1 MSEVSSQ
8 TLHIVARELASE
20 LNEARASLETFGEQQ
35 ENLALLRKCN
45 EHLHL
50 VHGALRVAEVYG
62 AALLA
67 EEMGQVARYLIENF
81 AEKRHLAEGLD
92 ALMRAMVQL
101 PTYLERVLSGGR
113 DMALVLLPL
122 LNDLRAV
129 RGHALL
135 SEGTLLLLNLSSDQ
149 QANPQRS
156 PEEAALSVAQWGRKL
171 RPRFQLGLLGWIKGE
186 RVEQNL
192 EVLARTAEKLEQVAA
207 AQPVF
212 QLWWVVGAVLE
223 ALRERGLEG
232 SASIKRLLGHADRE
246 MRRLYESG
254 EARYVDSPPLELLNN
269 LLYYV
274 ARARSTGARVAA
286 VRASFRLTDLLP
298 VDDHI
303 EEARESLSAPSVKL
317 MKTVAAAIKEDL
329 GRVKDAL
336 DIFVRQGG
344 TQVDELA
351 PQLELLKKIADTLGV
366 LGLGQLRDKV
376 QSETADLQTIV
387 AQRSPASQGALLG
400 IAATLIKVEDSLDEQ
415 LVGMIVPT
423 AGESGA
429 APAKPSGPED
439 IEFRQVTEAVLR
451 ECIVNM
457 ARIKEAV
464 AHSVEKP
471 REAQAI
477 DQIPPLVRGIIA
489 GLVMLAKTRAA
500 EVMEGIDRA
509 LAQFVRNDGLALP
522 SEAVDRLADA
532 IVA

>member
-1 MSEVSSQ
+1 MTEVSSQ

-20 LNEARASLETFGEQQ
+20 LNDARAALETFGEQQ
-35 ENLALLRKCN
+35 ENLALLIKCN
-45 EHLHL
+45 EHLRS

-67 EEMGQVARYLIENF
+67 EEMGQGARYLIDNF

-92 ALMRAMVQL
+92 ALMRSMVQL

-149 QANPQRS
+149 QARPVQS
-156 PEEAALSVAQWGRKL
+156 GSGEEAMTVAQWARKL
-171 RPRFQLGLLGWIKGE
+171 RTRFQLGLLGWIKGE
-186 RVEQNL
+186 RIEQNL
-192 EVLARTAEKLEQVAA
+192 EILSRAAEKLEQVATT
-207 AQPVF
+207 QPVF

-223 ALRERGLEG
+223 AMRDSGLEG
-232 SASIKRLLGHADRE
+232 SASVKRLLGQADRE
-246 MRRLYESG
+246 LKRLYEQG
-254 EARYVDSPPLELLNN
+254 EGRYVDTPPLELLNN

-274 ARARSTGARVAA
+274 ARARSSGPRVAA
-286 VRASFRLTDLLP
+286 VRASFRLTELLP

-303 EEARESLSAPSVKL
+303 EQARESLSAPSVKL

-366 LGLGQLRDKV
+366 LGLGELRDKV
-376 QSETADLQTIV
+376 QGETTDLQAIV
-387 AQRSPASQGALLG
+387 NQRSAASEGTLLRM
-400 IAATLIKVEDSLDEQ
+400 AATLIKVEDSLDEQ
-415 LVGMIVPT
+415 LVGMIVPSSD
-423 AGESGA
+423 GSA
-429 APAKPSGPED
+429 APAKPAGPED

-464 AHSVEKP
+464 ALSFEKP
-471 REAQAI
+471 REAQAV
-477 DQIPPLVRGIIA
+477 DQIPQLMRGMIA
-489 GLVMLAKTRAA
+489 GLLMLGKTR
-500 EVMEGIDRA
+500 
-509 LAQFVRNDGLALP
+509 
-522 SEAVDRLADA
+522 
-532 IVA
+532 